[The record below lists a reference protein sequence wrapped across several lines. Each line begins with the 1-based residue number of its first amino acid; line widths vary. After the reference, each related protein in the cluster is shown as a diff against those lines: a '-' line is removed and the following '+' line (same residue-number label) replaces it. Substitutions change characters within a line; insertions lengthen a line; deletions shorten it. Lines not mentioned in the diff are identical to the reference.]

1 MAEIKSTMEKVMER
15 LAEMDSVAAAPEELL
30 ADEKKKEGMRLAA
43 AFLRG
48 EEVSLTGVLAEQ
60 SDLIKKSLVTGQVQ
74 AFLRNILLPREEA
87 QQQLAERAMLGL
99 LTVGHADE
107 ELVPVFGE
115 LKAVLVRYQEHRKQ
129 MRQQLKDHFAQQLAT
144 QQPAAG
150 KGMEMRPEQHPKF
163 QEEWQRALGELD
175 NQYGRALA
183 QYKELVQKRLTL

>member
-15 LAEMDSVAAAPEELL
+15 LDGMDSAAAPDELL

-48 EEVSLTGVLAEQ
+48 EDVSLTAVLADQ
-60 SDLIKKSLVTGQVQ
+60 SEAIKRYLVTGQVQ
-74 AFLRNILLPREEA
+74 ALLRNILLPREEA

-115 LKAVLVRYQEHRKQ
+115 LKAVLDRYLEHRNQIQQQLHDHFSKQ
-129 MRQQLKDHFAQQLAT
+129 MEQMQ
-144 QQPAAG
+144 AAG
-150 KGMEMRPEQHPKF
+150 QGKATRPEQNPKY
-163 QEEWQRALGELD
+163 QEEWQRAMGELD
-175 NQYGRALA
+175 NQYGRALT
-183 QYKELVQKRLTL
+183 QYKEVVQKRLTM

>member
-15 LAEMDSVAAAPEELL
+15 LAGMDSAAAPEELL

-48 EEVSLTGVLAEQ
+48 EEVSLTGVLAEEPETV
-60 SDLIKKSLVTGQVQ
+60 KKYLVSGQVQ
-74 AFLRNILLPREEA
+74 SFLRNIVLPRQEE

-115 LKAVLVRYQEHRKQ
+115 LKAVLDRYFEHRSQ
-129 MRQQLKDHFAQQLAT
+129 IRQQLHDHFSQQMGQMSAE
-144 QQPAAG
+144 AG
-150 KGMEMRPEQHPKF
+150 RGGEMRPEQHPKY
-163 QEEWQRALGELD
+163 QEEWQRAMGELD
-175 NQYGRALA
+175 NQYGRALS

>member
-1 MAEIKSTMEKVMER
+1 MAEIKSTMELVMER
-15 LAEMDSVAAAPEELL
+15 LAAMDIAAAPDELL

-48 EEVSLTGVLAEQ
+48 EEVSLTAVLAEQ
-60 SDLIKKSLVTGQVQ
+60 PEAVRKALITGQVQ
-74 AFLRNILLPREEA
+74 AFLRNIILPRDEE
-87 QQQLAERAMLGL
+87 QQVLAERAMLGL

-115 LKAVLVRYQEHRKQ
+115 LKSVLDRYREHRNQ
-129 MRQQLKDHFAQQLAT
+129 LRQQLQEQFSQHLQQAG
-144 QQPAAG
+144 G
-150 KGMEMRPEQHPKF
+150 KGVQARPEQHSKY
-163 QEEWQRALGELD
+163 QEEWQRATAELD

>member
-15 LAEMDSVAAAPEELL
+15 LAAMDSAAAPDELL

-48 EEVSLTGVLAEQ
+48 EEVSLTGVLVEQ
-60 SDLIKKSLVTGQVQ
+60 TDAIRKNLVVGQVQ
-74 AFLRNILLPREEA
+74 AFLRNIVLPREEA
-87 QQQLAERAMLGL
+87 QQKMAERAMLGL

-115 LKAVLVRYQEHRKQ
+115 LKAVLDRYLEHRNQ
-129 MRQQLKDHFAQQLAT
+129 IRQQLQDYFSQQLG
-144 QQPAAG
+144 QLQP
-150 KGMEMRPEQHPKF
+150 KGGMGVKLRPEQHPKY
-163 QEEWQRALGELD
+163 QEEWQRAMGELD
-175 NQYGRALA
+175 NKYGQALG

>member
-1 MAEIKSTMEKVMER
+1 MER
-15 LAEMDSVAAAPEELL
+15 LAAMDSGAAPDELL
-30 ADEKKKEGMRLAA
+30 ADEKQKEGMRLAA

-48 EEVSLTGVLAEQ
+48 EEVSLTGVLAGEPEVAR
-60 SDLIKKSLVTGQVQ
+60 KYLVAGQVQ
-74 AFLRNILLPREEA
+74 AFLRNIVLPRGEE

-115 LKAVLVRYQEHRKQ
+115 LKAVLDRYREHRKQ
-129 MRQQLKDHFAQQLAT
+129 VRQKLQEYFSQQMAQMGAEAGGGT
-144 QQPAAG
+144 Q
-150 KGMEMRPEQHPKF
+150 MRPEQHPKY
-163 QEEWQRALGELD
+163 QEEWQRAMGELD

>member
-15 LAEMDSVAAAPEELL
+15 LAAMDSTAVQDELL
-30 ADEKKKEGMRLAA
+30 VDEKKKEGMRLAA

-48 EEVSLTGVLAEQ
+48 DEVSLTGVLADQ
-60 SDLIKKSLVTGQVQ
+60 SETVKKALVAGQVQ
-74 AFLRNILLPREEA
+74 AFLRNIVLPREQA
-87 QQQLAERAMLGL
+87 QQTMAERAMLGL

-115 LKAVLVRYQEHRKQ
+115 LKAVLDRYLEHRNQ
-129 MRQQLKDHFAQQLAT
+129 IRQQLQEYFSQQLA
-144 QQPAAG
+144 QMQP
-150 KGMEMRPEQHPKF
+150 KGGMGMKLRPEQHPKY
-163 QEEWQRALGELD
+163 QEEWQRAMGELD